1 MSRKTVAFKM
11 PPQTADLAEDWV
23 KNRDAGNAP
32 ERPSATIAILPQPS
46 DPMKRFTIDVTET
59 LHKRIKAQC
68 AMRGVKMAD
77 VIRELLEQE
86 FPSEQGA

>member
-11 PPQTADLAEDWV
+11 QPQATDPAEDWV

-32 ERPSATIAILPQPS
+32 EQPTATIAVLPQPS
-46 DPMKRFTIDVTET
+46 EAMKRFTIDVTET

-68 AMRGVKMAD
+68 ALRGVKMAD
-77 VIRELLEQE
+77 VIRELLEKE
-86 FPSEQGA
+86 FPAGQGT